1 MPSSVVKYFSYD
13 AGARRLRVHFVG
25 GHIYDYLDVPPD
37 VFEAMKRS
45 GSKGTFLNTRIK
57 GKYVFAKVE

>member
-13 AGARRLRVHFVG
+13 ATARRLRVHFVSG
-25 GHIYDYLDVPPD
+25 NIYDYLEVPLK
-37 VFEAMKRS
+37 VYEAMKRS

-57 GKYVFAKVE
+57 GKYEFEQVS